1 LKLKQYFSFPENTPQ
16 KRSFF
21 IVAVEGGEVVMFTI
35 KPLTV
40 GGKSV
45 LVLELVDLTAGVDVV
60 RKTETPNSPPPK
72 Q

>member
-1 LKLKQYFSFPENTPQ
+1 LKLKWHLSFPETTPQ

-21 IVAVEGGEVVMFTI
+21 VVAVEGGEVVMFTI

-45 LVLELVDLTAGVDVV
+45 LVLELVDLTAGADVV
-60 RKTETPNSPPPK
+60 GKMETPNSLPPK